1 MLQKDKQNR
10 ELGLI
15 KALIIIAI
23 GFLCVLVAI
32 AEIILI

>member
-23 GFLCVLVAI
+23 GFLCVLI
-32 AEIILI
+32 AVSELILV

>member
-15 KALIIIAI
+15 KALIMMAI
-23 GFLCVLVAI
+23 GFLCILVAI